1 MPWKLEIWLP
11 KQFIPLSTQMPLA
24 RGFRKFKSPENG
36 LHPCQSPFQLPAIQK
51 KAWLPCRLWGAS
63 TGGLGGPPL
72 VSLACGR
79 PFLPT
84 SSSSRSRARPA
95 SRYRASRHRGAN
107 FSLCGRGGRKPPS
120 GCFSPQTRF
129 RAPGL
134 ERPGC
139 LRRRPGLVLQ
149 EERARGLH
157 GPGMAPALA
166 PPLAPALAPAGWT
179 QGERGPRGESRTSCG
194 PSGRSCPTQETQ
206 PRAQSGRYGGGRAGP
221 GPPDSA
227 VKCLPGRLWGGRGGA
242 GGDRLRPICL
252 GEGCSQRRRGAPLTQ
267 GSEVGPGA
275 LGKRGRKG
283 LYGSAPGFIRLVL
296 QVSLLPGDPQRALGT
311 NPGRELLP
319 CIPRHLPVPGDR
331 GPPSRGAG
339 VGDER
344 AVPDSPREGPG
355 SARGPRGR
363 HPGLCPCPPAPPSVP
378 PPRRAA
384 PPRSGPRSR
393 STLPPEDILSS

>member
-63 TGGLGGPPL
+63 TGGLGG
-72 VSLACGR
+72 R

-107 FSLCGRGGRKPPS
+107 FSLCGRGGCKPPS

-227 VKCLPGRLWGGRGGA
+227 VKCLPGRLWGRAGGRGRGSAAPHLPGGGMQSAPEGGPTNSGVRGGA
-242 GGDRLRPICL
+242 R
-252 GEGCSQRRRGAPLTQ
+252 
-267 GSEVGPGA
+267 GPGKA
-275 LGKRGRKG
+275 REEG
-283 LYGSAPGFIRLVL
+283 LVRIRSGLHSSGAASVPAP
-296 QVSLLPGDPQRALGT
+296 
-311 NPGRELLP
+311 
-319 CIPRHLPVPGDR
+319 R
-331 GPPSRGAG
+331 GPPESAGDQPRPGA
-339 VGDER
+339 
-344 AVPDSPREGPG
+344 AALHPASPPR
-355 SARGPRGR
+355 PRGQR
-363 HPGLCPCPPAPPSVP
+363 
-378 PPRRAA
+378 
-384 PPRSGPRSR
+384 
-393 STLPPEDILSS
+393 PPEQGCRGGR